1 MLSPKGLPRSK
12 RQLSQTWISSN
23 IASLSDRLYETF
35 ARHCLLDQR
44 ISIYALTYA
53 PIVVDILAECPLRCE
68 AMMSTAVFSRYLFTT
83 HVEPLNPLSL
93 EVALNA
99 LRNPPVPNGSGSIE
113 KSTIVGLPVRAITDM
128 SKLKISA
135 EVVVSVM
142 SFPNFSMSTT
152 DRLCGTNLHGIWN
165 DALWGTDV
173 TAAPVFPCPAFSP
186 WEMSLIYR
194 FCRPRTPAET
204 SIGASLTLPS
214 MNHPWILFNVGNC
227 FTEEQES
234 PCYPASASQDIVS
247 DIP

>member
-23 IASLSDRLYETF
+23 ITSLSDRLYETF

-68 AMMSTAVFSRYLFTT
+68 AMMSTAAFSRYLFTT

-99 LRNPPVPNGSGSIE
+99 LRNPPIPNGSGSIE
-113 KSTIVGLPVRAITDM
+113 KSTVVGLPVRAITDM
-128 SKLKISA
+128 STLKIST

-165 DALWGTDV
+165 DALWGM
-173 TAAPVFPCPAFSP
+173 FPCKCIA
-186 WEMSLIYR
+186 EHR
-194 FCRPRTPAET
+194 FRHTVVLHACFLDVPNRDFVDFVEVFERDCLHLQLHFLGLKVA
-204 SIGASLTLPS
+204 ILTR
-214 MNHPWILFNVGNC
+214 C
-227 FTEEQES
+227 F
-234 PCYPASASQDIVS
+234 
-247 DIP
+247 